1 MNPGR
6 RLYSA
11 RCANGRLA
19 VTVLEGLRGRLWSDE
34 PSSVDFLAARA
45 IAETVSDAVLDDAL
59 DPLAIGLSG
68 PWGSGKTTVLEL
80 IKADLDAR
88 SDAKH
93 AKILTVRTDP
103 WRYDPSVGAKES
115 LIGEVLD
122 AIAAELAARL
132 TYVEETKGE
141 KVKKLLKKLSDRI
154 DWAKAVNLTAKSSL
168 ALQLP
173 GIDDVLGLIR
183 EKSGE
188 GEEAKGEPRGL
199 AGFKAEFA
207 ELLAADELSHI
218 RRVAVLVD
226 DLDRCLVDTVVETL
240 EAIRLFL
247 SVKSMSFVIAAD
259 EDRVA
264 DAIRTK
270 LPEWVMPAERA
281 DDEDALPAEPPSKLY
296 LHKIVQT
303 TVPLPA
309 LGAFDTESYV
319 LLLQLQNRIEDR
331 LTQDQLQA
339 VIAECQ
345 RLRAAGALDDLKAP
359 DGFNVQLEL
368 SFARRLTTIL
378 YEKLRGNPRRIK
390 RFLNDL
396 NIRRSIAARR
406 GIHLEFDVVAK
417 LMVLEVLLPNQ
428 FQAVLSWLRT
438 GELRDRLE
446 ALETQANKP
455 KEEAPVADTADGA
468 KPDADLGPST
478 TVQPPGDAGPE
489 SDDVGAD
496 VGANDLVPG
505 FRSAPSVAPHF
516 TDDMIRW
523 AKLPP
528 DLHALDLSPYLHLAA
543 SFRGDLLVSAALP
556 QHLRD
561 LAAQLASTRTVDRRQ
576 LTDESLRALTLND
589 VSQLIRHLSLRA
601 RDRVQ
606 EQRGAVAGI
615 VRLAGVHA
623 AFQPAALDAFRRLPA
638 NDLEVGTAIILAG
651 VVMPGMKDVIDELAS
666 RLPDGHIK
674 KALRTPP
681 PSGGRR

>member
-1 MNPGR
+1 MT
-6 RLYSA
+6 
-11 RCANGRLA
+11 
-19 VTVLEGLRGRLWSDE
+19 VTQDLRGRLWSDE
-34 PSSVDFLAARA
+34 PSKVDFLAARA

-80 IKADLDAR
+80 IKDDLESR
-88 SDAKH
+88 SDAET

-103 WRYDPSVGAKES
+103 WRYDPAVGAKES

-122 AIAAELAARL
+122 AISAELSERL
-132 TYVEETKGE
+132 KDVEETKGA
-141 KVKKLLKKLSDRI
+141 KIKKLLKKLSDRI
-154 DWAKAVNLTAKSSL
+154 DWAKAVKLAATSSL
-168 ALQLP
+168 TLTLP
-173 GIDDVLGLIR
+173 GVDKVLDLIR
-183 EKSGE
+183 EP
-188 GEEAKGEPRGL
+188 APKGTDQKDEPRGL

-207 ELLAADELSHI
+207 ELLAAEEMSHI

-247 SVKSMSFVIAAD
+247 SVEGMAFVIAAD

-264 DAIRTK
+264 DAIRTR
-270 LPEWVMPAERA
+270 LPEWSMPAERP

-319 LLLQLQNRIEDR
+319 LLLQLQNRIDKR
-331 LTQDQLQA
+331 LTDEQLA
-339 VIAECQ
+339 TVIAECH
-345 RLRAAGALDDLKAP
+345 RLRAVGALDDLKAP
-359 DGFNVQLEL
+359 DGLDVQREL

-406 GIHLEFDVVAK
+406 GIDLDYDVVAK
-417 LMVLEVLLPNQ
+417 LMVLEVLLPDQ
-428 FQAVLSWLRT
+428 FQSVLSWLRT

-446 ALETQANKP
+446 ALETQANRP
-455 KEEAPVADTADGA
+455 KDAPATTDGA
-468 KPDADLGPST
+468 SGKSPGVET
-478 TVQPPGDAGPE
+478 TVEPLVLPPTVVERAEPATSGEHTESADEQPEP
-489 SDDVGAD
+489 
-496 VGANDLVPG
+496 
-505 FRSAPSVAPHF
+505 APATATVAPHF
-516 TDDMIRW
+516 GDDMIRW

-528 DLHALDLSPYLHLAA
+528 DLHELDLSPYLHLAA
-543 SFRGDLLVSAALP
+543 SFRGDLLVSAELP

-561 LAAQLASTRTVDRRQ
+561 LAALLASTRTVDRRQ
-576 LTDESLRALTLND
+576 LSEESLLALTIDD
-589 VSQLIRHLSLRA
+589 VSQLLRHLGLRA

-615 VRLAGVHA
+615 ARLAKAHPAV
-623 AFQPAALDAFRRLPA
+623 QPAALEAFRRLPTSE
-638 NDLEVGTAIILAG
+638 LQPGTAITIAG
-651 VVMPGMKDVIDELAS
+651 LDIPGIKDVINALAAQ
-666 RLPDGHIK
+666 LPDGTIK
-674 KALRTPP
+674 KALTTPP
-681 PSGGRR
+681 PKGAQR